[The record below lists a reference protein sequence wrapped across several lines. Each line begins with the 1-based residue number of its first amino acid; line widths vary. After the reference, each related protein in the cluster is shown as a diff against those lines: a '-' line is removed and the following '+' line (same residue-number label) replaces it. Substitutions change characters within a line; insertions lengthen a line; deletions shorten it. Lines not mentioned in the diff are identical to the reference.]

1 MFLKCDLNTYDFKD
15 LNMQFDVILV
25 EPPLEE
31 YQQTIGYSAKLWNW
45 NQVVFLY
52 HWLIVKY
59 QLKMKN
65 SIIQFNMLIAKLFY
79 HIYLISIINNV
90 ILLKTTL
97 M

>member
-31 YQQTIGYSAKLWNW
+31 YQQTSGSSAKLWNW

-59 QLKMKN
+59 QSNMKN
-65 SIIQFNMLIAKLFY
+65 STIQFNVLFAKLF
-79 HIYLISIINNV
+79 HTIYLLNIINNV

-97 M
+97 